1 MTLPSNPVVLIA
13 YGEEDNLGVG
23 YLMSVLN
30 QAGISTR
37 MIDFRYDNADI
48 LEGIR
53 RYDPIV
59 VGFSVIYESCINEF
73 VRLARFLREG
83 GTDCHFVAGGFYA
96 SLHPEELFGL
106 IPELD
111 SIVRFEGEYT
121 FLELVECLRTKTDW
135 RTIKG
140 LAYRENGRVI
150 TTPTA
155 ATGEGPGPVPIPI
168 QKTFD

>member
-73 VRLARFLREG
+73 VRLARFLRKGEQTVTSWLAVFMQACIQKNSSG
-83 GTDCHFVAGGFYA
+83 
-96 SLHPEELFGL
+96 SSRSL
-106 IPELD
+106 IP
-111 SIVRFEGEYT
+111 
-121 FLELVECLRTKTDW
+121 
-135 RTIKG
+135 
-140 LAYRENGRVI
+140 
-150 TTPTA
+150 
-155 ATGEGPGPVPIPI
+155 
-168 QKTFD
+168 